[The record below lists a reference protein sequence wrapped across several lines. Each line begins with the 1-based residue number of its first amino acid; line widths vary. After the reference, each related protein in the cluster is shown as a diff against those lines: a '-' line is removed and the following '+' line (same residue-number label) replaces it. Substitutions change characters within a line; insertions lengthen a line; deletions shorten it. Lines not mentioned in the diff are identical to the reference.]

1 MLAEIAVHDAAA
13 FGEIVQ
19 SAKSAL
25 GTANAGSAA
34 T

>member
-13 FGEIVQ
+13 FGELVA
-19 SAKSAL
+19 SAKTAL
-25 GTANAGSAA
+25 GPAAASA